1 MIRPQKSLVRSIY
14 KIEKGFKNDNKLK
27 EELIEK
33 IETYTFD
40 GHSFRNTQKSIN
52 EQLLRKI

>member
-1 MIRPQKSLVRSIY
+1 MIRPQKSLVLCIY

-33 IETYTFD
+33 IKKYIYFLIKE
-40 GHSFRNTQKSIN
+40 IN
-52 EQLLRKI
+52 FIKN

>member
-1 MIRPQKSLVRSIY
+1 MIRAQKSLVRCIY

-33 IETYTFD
+33 M
-40 GHSFRNTQKSIN
+40 K
-52 EQLLRKI
+52 K

>member
-1 MIRPQKSLVRSIY
+1 MIRPQKILVRSIY

-33 IETYTFD
+33 MKK
-40 GHSFRNTQKSIN
+40 QKLIHLMAI
-52 EQLLRKI
+52 LLEIHKKELMSYF